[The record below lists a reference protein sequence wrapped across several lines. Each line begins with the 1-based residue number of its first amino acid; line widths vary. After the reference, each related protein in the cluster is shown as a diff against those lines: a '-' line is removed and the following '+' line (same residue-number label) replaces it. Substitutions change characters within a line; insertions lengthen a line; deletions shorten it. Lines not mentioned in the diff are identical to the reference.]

1 MAILI
6 ENRQKIINVNLPRL
20 RRDLNRILKFLE
32 CEDKEISLLFVDDDA
47 MRKINNDFLGRDYP
61 TNVIAFSLTEG
72 AFGDINPHVL
82 GDIVISVETALRDA
96 QENEIH
102 FDDELDFLVIHG
114 LLHLLDYNHEN
125 TTAEEAEKMNC
136 KGQDIFFQLNGFS
149 IE

>member
-1 MAILI
+1 M
-6 ENRQKIINVNLPRL
+6 QKINH
-20 RRDLNRILKFLE
+20 
-32 CEDKEISLLFVDDDA
+32 
-47 MRKINNDFLGRDYP
+47 DFLGRDYP

-82 GDIVISVETALRDA
+82 GDIVISVETAFRDA
-96 QENEIH
+96 KENEIH

-125 TTAEEAEKMNC
+125 TTPEEEKKM
-136 KGQDIFFQLNGFS
+136 KYKEQDIFFQLKGFS

>member
-1 MAILI
+1 MVILI

-20 RRDLNRILKFLE
+20 RRDLNRILKIIE

-96 QENEIH
+96 KENEIN

-125 TTAEEAEKMNC
+125 TTPEEAETMKC
-136 KGQDIFFQLNGFS
+136 KEQDIFFQLNGFS